1 MRIIST
7 LLIGLVVFALNAN
20 AQRDEKAKA
29 VLDAVSKTIKGYDAI
44 KADFTYTMVNK
55 GAGINETK
63 DGSLILKGDKYKVS
77 AAGREIISDGETVWI
92 YSKADNSVNIMT
104 QEDFNEE
111 EPDLNP
117 QTIFNKYDD
126 GFDYKYIKSD
136 VVDGKKVDV
145 IDISP
150 AKGEKD
156 YEKIRMEVEQGTH
169 HVVKSTTFPQD
180 KDGSTFSLLVKKF
193 TPNPKTADSDF
204 TFDPKK
210 YPDIEVVDFR

>member
-1 MRIIST
+1 MKFISSFIIAT
-7 LLIGLVVFALNAN
+7 LFLAFTTY
-20 AQRDEKAKA
+20 AQKDEKAKA
-29 VLDAVSKTIKGYDAI
+29 VLDAVSKTIKGYDAV
-44 KADFTYTMVNK
+44 KADFTYTMINK

-63 DGSLILKGDKYKVS
+63 DGSLILKGDKFRVS
-77 AAGREIISDGETVWI
+77 AAGREIISDGNTVWI

-117 QTIFNKYDD
+117 KTIFSKFDD
-126 GFDYKYIKSD
+126 GFNYKYVKDD
-136 VVDGKKVDV
+136 VVEGKKVDV
-145 IDISP
+145 IDVFP

-156 YEKIRMEVEQGTH
+156 YEKIRMEVETSSH
-169 HVVKSTTFPQD
+169 HMVKSTTFPKE

-204 TFDPKK
+204 TFDTKK